1 MKQQLTDI
9 CNQMASAEYYPTT
22 VPSVNKELQLWKEYD
37 SSGHSPVENMSFAKS
52 TISALNNYLQSD
64 INQAKRDIDALRSAR
79 RKKRHGFKKLL
90 SIAAVMT
97 VFCAPVGLATLGSA
111 VASHHGG
118 GGDISSLEAMIRKNQ
133 AFISKLNSVM
143 KLLFRVC
150 CYLLIIGIV

>member
-1 MKQQLTDI
+1 MTHLVILLLKTCRLQRVRSLLSI
-9 CNQMASAEYYPTT
+9 TT
-22 VPSVNKELQLWKEYD
+22 YNR
-37 SSGHSPVENMSFAKS
+37 
-52 TISALNNYLQSD
+52 ISIRRN
-64 INQAKRDIDALRSAR
+64 DIDALRSAR

-90 SIAAVMT
+90 GIAAVMT

-150 CYLLIIGIV
+150 CYI